1 MIKKISKE
9 EMDELMA
16 NIEKEKVARAEK
28 MPDEKAA
35 IAQMFEA
42 YERLKELGWK
52 DIIYCPKDGGMFS
65 SLEVGSTGI
74 HETNYT
80 GEWPNGSWWSYDG
93 DQWPAH
99 PAMWRPR
106 TDDDPKIDLGT
117 CMQHKCCK
125 H

>member
-1 MIKKISKE
+1 
-9 EMDELMA
+9 MDELLA
-16 NIEKEKVARAEK
+16 KIEEEKAARAEK

-42 YERLKELGWK
+42 YERLGELGWK
-52 DIIYCPKDGGMFS
+52 DIIYCPKDESMFS
-65 SLEVGSTGI
+65 TIEANSTGI
-74 HETNYT
+74 HKTNYV

-99 PAMWRPR
+99 PTMWRPR
-106 TDDDPKIDLGT
+106 KDGDPEIDNGLA
-117 CMQHKCCK
+117 MNHKCCE